1 MHVVQEKNPPTI
13 SDYIPFDL
21 LTFDYSKFTSHKVL
35 IDVAFLL
42 LVFGKVFLPAV
53 KENPSDGTTKKYSRT
68 EAWFQC

>member
-1 MHVVQEKNPPTI
+1 MHVVQEKSADHT
-13 SDYIPFDL
+13 DYIPFDL

-53 KENPSDGTTKKYSRT
+53 KEKPIGRNSK
-68 EAWFQC
+68 EI